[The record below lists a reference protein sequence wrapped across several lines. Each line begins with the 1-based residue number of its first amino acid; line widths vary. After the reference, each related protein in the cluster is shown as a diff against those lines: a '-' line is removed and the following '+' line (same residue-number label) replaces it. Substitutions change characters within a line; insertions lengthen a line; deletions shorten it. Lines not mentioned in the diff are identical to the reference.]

1 MFQVQIR
8 NPTTRRLILEE
19 LVERMDSGHL
29 DALLMDGADPDVL
42 DLLRHRPARDFIHAA
57 KLDQLEILG
66 AFDGES
72 VMRCFTRLD
81 MIKRDVELQEYFV
94 RNGASAEITCDLFKM
109 SGDDF
114 RRMRA
119 MLAPQAAVP
128 GRARLPPLALRERI
142 HEDWARLN
150 KQVPALSRRECLY
163 QLHQHHSDWSIHSL
177 WATLHEF
184 DERPAAARST
194 RPRPS
199 GLNVATSIAE

>member
-19 LVERMDSGHL
+19 LVERMDAGHL
-29 DALLMDGADPDVL
+29 DALLLDGADPDVL

-57 KLDQLEILG
+57 KLEQLEILG
-66 AFDGES
+66 TFDGDS

-81 MIKRDVELQEYFV
+81 MIKRDIELQEYFV
-94 RNGASAEITCDLFKM
+94 RHGASAEIACDLFKM
-109 SGDDF
+109 SGDEF

-119 MLAPQAAVP
+119 LLAPEAAVP
-128 GRARLPPLALRERI
+128 GRAKLPPPAVRERV

-163 QLHQHHSDWSIHSL
+163 QLHQLHKEWSIHSL
-177 WATLHEF
+177 WSTLHEF
-184 DERPAAARST
+184 DERPAGAKPAKQRTASAHIT
-194 RPRPS
+194 
-199 GLNVATSIAE
+199 AHTME